1 MAVYECR
8 RCEYRAD
15 EPWSETCPSCKG
27 FYKCR
32 KIGSDKEVKRVTAA
46 DAVNVTIKREPTG
59 LEKFDDVLSGGLV
72 KKFLTL
78 FGGPKGSGK
87 TTLMAQVLGS
97 FSARHDCKVMFA
109 SAEEQQ
115 QFVLGVFKRVGV
127 LDDRVQV
134 MGCEEAHDVRAVIR
148 RCKEDHVRLAVFDS
162 LQRMSV
168 GDQDASN
175 RRDITVAQEINEH
188 CKHSGMTAVLMSH
201 MNKSLEM
208 VGSTSVGHDVDI
220 ELEIHHYNE
229 KDDGRA
235 RTLFTDETL
244 GSVPFKDIRT
254 LLVGKNRGGESG
266 RKSFWQVTATG
277 LVPLEQR
284 PLLVRKET
292 IDATGVPRASSLRL
306 VTEEEVKFT

>member
-8 RCEYRAD
+8 RCEYRAE
-15 EPWSETCPSCKG
+15 EPWVETCPSCRG

-46 DAVNVTIKREPTG
+46 DAVNVTIKREATG
-59 LEKFDDVLSGGLV
+59 VEKFDEVLSGGLV
-72 KKFLTL
+72 KKFVVLL
-78 FGGPKGSGK
+78 GGPKGSGK

-97 FSARHDCKVMFA
+97 FAAKHDCKVMFA

-127 LDDRVQV
+127 LDARVQV
-134 MGCEEAHDVRAVIR
+134 MGREEAHDVRAVIA

-162 LQRMSV
+162 LQTMAV
-168 GDQDASN
+168 GDQDASIQ
-175 RRDITVAQEINEH
+175 RDISVAHEINEY
-188 CKHSGMTAVLMSH
+188 CKRSGMTGVIMNH

-208 VGSTSVGHDVDI
+208 VGSTRVGHDVDI

-244 GSVPFKDIRT
+244 DGVPMKDIRT

-266 RKSFWQVTATG
+266 RKSFWQTTATG
-277 LVPLEQR
+277 LIPLEQK
-284 PLLVRKET
+284 PAFVRKET
-292 IDATGVPRASSLRL
+292 VDGTGAPRMSSLRL
-306 VTEEEVKFT
+306 VTDEEEKTT